1 MGLLHHVEHD
11 VVTKASVLPVDL
23 DAPHKDPEQERLELI
38 RKANAQ
44 QKQQQQQ
51 PQMLQPGGSDQIM
64 QVPAEGTDQHAQ
76 KHYHPLQQHHD
87 GMGYVQ
93 TYTPNQDE
101 VKAMEEWLAP
111 NPDDAQGDAKKAT
124 AKDPEATDK
133 IVMDPLH
140 DSFYEGWWRPVAK
153 KNTEIFREVFR
164 CVPDDTVETWDDY
177 RAFVPNP
184 KKVLQGH
191 VAMEGATLEQVTERL
206 QRVTGHLVE
215 FPTRFLSKEN
225 LMGGAA
231 VEAVVPMEI
240 FT

>member
-1 MGLLHHVEHD
+1 MLHHVDHD

-23 DAPHKDPEQERLELI
+23 DAPHKDPEQECLELI
-38 RKANAQ
+38 RKANEQA
-44 QKQQQQQ
+44 QQQQQ
-51 PQMLQPGGSDQIM
+51 QQQGSNGVL
-64 QVPAEGTDQHAQ
+64 QVPAVSSGQDPN
-76 KHYHPLQQHHD
+76 KHPHPLQQHHE
-87 GMGYVQ
+87 GLGYVQ
-93 TYTPNQDE
+93 TYTPNVDE
-101 VKAMEEWLAP
+101 TKAMEEWLSP

-124 AKDPEATDK
+124 AKDPEAASQ

-153 KNTEIFREVFR
+153 TNTEIFREVFR
-164 CVPDDTVETWDDY
+164 CVPDDSVETWDEY

-191 VAMEGATLEQVTERL
+191 VAMEGATVEQVTERL

-225 LMGGAA
+225 LMGGA
-231 VEAVVPMEI
+231 VEGAVVPMEI